1 MTKKEY
7 TLKILESLKDDW
19 DLARWLAIAIL
30 DIENDELLDD
40 VFKIFNKSI
49 NNIKDKKLKEKV
61 SKSINNIE
69 KIKQEEGLSRQKDL
83 EDLEKIKNKF

>member
-19 DLARWLAIAIL
+19 DLTRWLAIAIL

-40 VFKIFNKSI
+40 VF
-49 NNIKDKKLKEKV
+49 NIYRDLCKKYQ
-61 SKSINNIE
+61 
-69 KIKQEEGLSRQKDL
+69 KIKKVIFHE
-83 EDLEKIKNKF
+83 